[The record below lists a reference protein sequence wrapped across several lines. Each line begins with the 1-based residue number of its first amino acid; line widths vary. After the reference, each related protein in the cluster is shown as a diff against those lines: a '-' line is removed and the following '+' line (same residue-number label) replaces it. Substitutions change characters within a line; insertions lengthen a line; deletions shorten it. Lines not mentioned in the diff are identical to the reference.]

1 MKKLS
6 NLSKQINKAVKNSG
20 KKARIKNS
28 CFHFYSTA
36 QRGHTS
42 NTGISEMTHQ
52 QGEIFKNQKLF
63 GVHIIQITASQ
74 EQHKQLT
81 LLLLINIAPQS
92 PAQLIW

>member
-1 MKKLS
+1 
-6 NLSKQINKAVKNSG
+6 
-20 KKARIKNS
+20 
-28 CFHFYSTA
+28 
-36 QRGHTS
+36 
-42 NTGISEMTHQ
+42 MTHQ